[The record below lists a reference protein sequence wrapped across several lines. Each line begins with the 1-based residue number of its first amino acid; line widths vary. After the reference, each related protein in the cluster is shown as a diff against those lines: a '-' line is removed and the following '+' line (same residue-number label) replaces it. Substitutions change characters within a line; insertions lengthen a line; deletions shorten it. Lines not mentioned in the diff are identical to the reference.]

1 MDMSRFNTLCDA
13 YDNAQKNFE
22 TYKSNCYNFGVE
34 LVDELRKYFQVPD
47 RQFTVYKIEENNNF
61 DLIHGSLLGAL
72 TLTKDSLWHF
82 GVGFTVCRTVDVF
95 PEELILL
102 ALVYRKEKGN
112 TFYLKHT
119 YNEKEFKVEYGKP
132 ETYKDYFED
141 LFKTILESYNGH
153 LQQFI
158 GEKTVRKLGYIQ

>member
-1 MDMSRFNTLCDA
+1 MDMSRFNKLCEA
-13 YDNAQKNFE
+13 YDHAQNNFE
-22 TYKSNCYNFGVE
+22 TYKRNCYNFGVE

-72 TLTKDSLWHF
+72 TLTKDSFWHF

-119 YNEKEFKVEYGKP
+119 YNEKEFKVEHGKP
-132 ETYKDYFED
+132 ETYKEYFED

-158 GEKTVRKLGYIQ
+158 GEKTIRKLGYIQ